1 MTPTITDNDR
11 DEITASLNGRQ
22 LRGWSYANDDQ
33 RRAKMRLARE
43 FVEGWLMCAK
53 MNAGAVQVGR
63 AA

>member
-43 FVEGWLMCAK
+43 FVEGWLL
-53 MNAGAVQVGR
+53 GTR
-63 AA
+63 AAKAEAAMEKAA